1 MTEEVVPDIGPIDY
15 IVLEWSGQQPTGEAI
30 PYLVELV
37 DRGIIRVID
46 LAFVQKAEDGTLTHL
61 EIDQLG
67 VDFEVL
73 DGAASDL
80 IGEDDIAE
88 AASVLQPGTAAAIL
102 VYENAWAAP
111 FAGALRR
118 NGAQLVASGRIPM
131 DAFVEAVEA
140 ADAADA

>member
-1 MTEEVVPDIGPIDY
+1 MTEEAGSDIGPIDY
-15 IVLEWSGQQPTGEAI
+15 IVLEWSGRQPTGEAI

-37 DRGIIRVID
+37 DRGIIRIID
-46 LAFVQKAEDGTLTHL
+46 LAFVQKGEDGTLTQL

-80 IGEDDIAE
+80 IGSDDISE

-140 ADAADA
+140 ADA